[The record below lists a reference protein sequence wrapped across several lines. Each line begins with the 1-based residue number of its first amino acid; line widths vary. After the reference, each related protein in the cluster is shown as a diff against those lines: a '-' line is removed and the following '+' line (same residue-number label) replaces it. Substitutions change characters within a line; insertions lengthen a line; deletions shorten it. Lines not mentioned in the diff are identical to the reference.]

1 MLRAQTQVRRPGWL
15 LVLLGIVTGVGP
27 FSIDMYLPALPR
39 IGDEFHTGA
48 SQVQLTLTACLV
60 GLAVGQL
67 LVGPLSDRWGRRRP
81 VLAGLGLYAVTSL
94 LCALAASPAAL
105 TVARLGQGIAGGAAI
120 VIARAVVRDLHSGAA
135 AAAYF
140 SRLMLIFGVAPVV
153 APSVGGFVLRVTNWR
168 GIFVIL
174 ATIGVLVFVAANA
187 FLPETLPV
195 VRRHADGVTATLR
208 GMRSLLRDRGYVGYV
223 LALGMAGAGLF
234 AYISGSSFVLQRVYG
249 ASPQVYGLLFGLN
262 AFGFVLVGQLNG
274 RLVHRVPPHRLLS
287 VALVV
292 LVGAAVG
299 LLLAAR
305 WHSLLAAAVPLFV
318 FMSALGMVLP
328 NSQALALDLHP
339 DRAGA
344 ASALLGA
351 AQSLCGAI
359 IAPLVGLAGTLSA
372 TPMAVAMTAAAASG
386 TAAFLVVARRPASTY
401 ADHDD
406 VPAL

>member
-1 MLRAQTQVRRPGWL
+1 
-15 LVLLGIVTGVGP
+15 
-27 FSIDMYLPALPR
+27 MYLPALPR
-39 IGDEFHTGA
+39 IGDEFHTGPA
-48 SQVQLTLTACLV
+48 QVQLTLTACLV

-67 LVGPLSDRWGRRRP
+67 LVGPLGDRWGRRRP

-94 LCALAASPAAL
+94 LCALATSPATL
-105 TVARLGQGIAGGAAI
+105 TVARLGQGMAGGAAI

-174 ATIGVLVFVAANA
+174 TAIGVLVFVAANA

-195 VRRHADGVTATLR
+195 ARRHADGVTAILR

-234 AYISGSSFVLQRVYG
+234 AYISGSSFVLQGVYG

-274 RLVHRVPPHRLLS
+274 RLVHRVPPYRLLS

-299 LLLAAR
+299 LLFAAR
-305 WHSLLAAAVPLFV
+305 WHSLLAVAVPLFV

-359 IAPLVGLAGTLSA
+359 TAPLVGLAGTLSA
-372 TPMAVAMTAAAASG
+372 TPMAVAMTAAAGSG
-386 TAAFLVVARRPASTY
+386 MAAFLVVARRPTSTH
-401 ADHDD
+401 ADHEG
-406 VPAL
+406 VPVL

>member
-1 MLRAQTQVRRPGWL
+1 
-15 LVLLGIVTGVGP
+15 
-27 FSIDMYLPALPR
+27 MYLPALPR
-39 IGDEFHTGA
+39 IGDEFHAGP
-48 SQVQLTLTACLV
+48 SHVQLTLTACLV

-81 VLAGLGLYAVTSL
+81 VLAGLGLYAATSL
-94 LCALAASPAAL
+94 LCALATSAAAL

-174 ATIGVLVFVAANA
+174 SAIGVLVFVAAFA
-187 FLPETLPV
+187 GLPETLPV
-195 VRRHADGVTATLR
+195 ARRHVGGVVATLR
-208 GMRSLLRDRGYVGYV
+208 GMRALLRDRRYVGYV

-262 AFGFVLVGQLNG
+262 ALGFVLVGQLNG
-274 RLVHRVPPHRLLS
+274 LLVHRVPPRRLLAS
-287 VALVV
+287 ALVV
-292 LVGAAVG
+292 LVGAALG
-299 LLLAAR
+299 LLFAAQ
-305 WHSLLAAAVPLFV
+305 WHSLPAAAVPLFV

-328 NSQALALDLHP
+328 NTTALALDLHP
-339 DRAGA
+339 ERAGA

-359 IAPLVGLAGTLSA
+359 IAPLVGLAGSLSA
-372 TPMAVAMTAAAASG
+372 TPMAIAMTAAAVSG
-386 TAAFLVVARRPASTY
+386 ILAFLVVAPGSSSTRAGHEGAS
-401 ADHDD
+401 
-406 VPAL
+406 VI